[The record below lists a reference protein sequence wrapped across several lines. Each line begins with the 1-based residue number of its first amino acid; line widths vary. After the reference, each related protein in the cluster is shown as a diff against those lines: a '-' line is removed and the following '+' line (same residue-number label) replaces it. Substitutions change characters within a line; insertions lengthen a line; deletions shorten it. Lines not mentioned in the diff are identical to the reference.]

1 MLAQGW
7 ERYGGVMAPGAHLRW
22 QHRPDADGPVLIVA
36 FEGWNDAGSAAT
48 TALAHAE
55 DLWDAEPFCDVDPEE
70 FFDFSVTRPTVHF
83 DDEGVRQL
91 EWPSNQFSW
100 ARVNDDLE
108 VVTLLGVEP
117 QLRWRTF
124 CEQVTSVATDL
135 DASMVVML
143 GALLAEV
150 PHTRPTPVYGT
161 AHNSDLAESLSLS
174 PSTYEGP
181 TGIVGTLHH
190 ALAAAGIPS
199 VSLWAAVP
207 TYVPNAPS
215 PKAALALVA
224 RLGALLDVALPAD
237 ELSVA
242 AGEYES
248 RIDEVLSDDEDSQEW
263 VLQLEA
269 DYDER
274 DLEERGGAELVEEV
288 ERFLRNQS

>member
-1 MLAQGW
+1 
-7 ERYGGVMAPGAHLRW
+7 MASAAHLRW

-70 FFDFSVTRPTVHF
+70 FYDFSITRPTVQF
-83 DDEGVRQL
+83 DDDGVRQL
-91 EWPSNQFSW
+91 DWPANQFSW

-124 CEQVTSVATDL
+124 CEQVTAVATDL

-161 AHNSDLAESLSLS
+161 AHNRELAESLSLS

-224 RLGALLDVALPAD
+224 RLGALLGVALPAD

-288 ERFLRNQS
+288 ERFLRNQG

>member
-1 MLAQGW
+1 
-7 ERYGGVMAPGAHLRW
+7 MATAAHLRW
-22 QHRPDADGPVLIVA
+22 QHRPDARRPVLIVA

-55 DLWDAEPFCDVDPEE
+55 DLWDAEPFCDIDPEE
-70 FFDFSVTRPTVHF
+70 FFDFSATRPTVHF
-83 DDEGVRQL
+83 DDDGVRQL
-91 EWPSNQFSW
+91 EWPTNQFSW

-124 CEQVTSVATDL
+124 CAQVTAVATDL

-161 AHNSDLAESLSLS
+161 AHNSDLAETLSLS

-190 ALAAAGIPS
+190 ALAAAGVPS

-224 RLGALLDVALPAD
+224 RLGRLLGVALPAD

-248 RIDEVLSDDEDSQEW
+248 RIDEVLSDDEDSQDW

-274 DLEERGGAELVEEV
+274 DLDERGGAELVEEV
-288 ERFLRNQS
+288 ERFLRNQG

>member
-1 MLAQGW
+1 
-7 ERYGGVMAPGAHLRW
+7 MAPGAHLRW
-22 QHRPDADGPVLIVA
+22 QHRPNTDGPVLIVA

-83 DDEGVRQL
+83 DDGGVRQL
-91 EWPSNQFSW
+91 EWPTNQFSW

-135 DASMVVML
+135 GASMVVML

-161 AHNSDLAESLSLS
+161 AHNADLAERLSLM

-224 RLGALLDVALPAD
+224 RLGALLGVALPAD
-237 ELSVA
+237 ALSVA

>member
-1 MLAQGW
+1 
-7 ERYGGVMAPGAHLRW
+7 MAPGAHLRW
-22 QHRPDADGPVLIVA
+22 QHRPDAHRPVLVVA

-70 FFDFSVTRPTVHF
+70 FYDFSVTRPTVHF
-83 DDEGVRQL
+83 DDDGVRQL
-91 EWPSNQFSW
+91 EWPANQFSW
-100 ARVNDDLE
+100 ARVSDDLE

-124 CEQVTSVATDL
+124 CEQVTAVARDL
-135 DASMVVML
+135 DASLVVML

-161 AHNSDLAESLSLS
+161 AHNSEIADELSLS

-190 ALAAAGIPS
+190 AMHTAGIPS

-224 RLGALLDVALPAD
+224 RLGQLLGVSLPAD

-248 RIDEVLSDDEDSQEW
+248 RIDEVLADDEDSLDW
-263 VLQLEA
+263 VTHLEA
-269 DYDER
+269 AYDEQ

-288 ERFLRNQS
+288 ERFLRNQG

>member
-1 MLAQGW
+1 
-7 ERYGGVMAPGAHLRW
+7 MAPGAHLRW

-150 PHTRPTPVYGT
+150 PPTP
-161 AHNSDLAESLSLS
+161 
-174 PSTYEGP
+174 PP
-181 TGIVGTLHH
+181 
-190 ALAAAGIPS
+190 P
-199 VSLWAAVP
+199 
-207 TYVPNAPS
+207 
-215 PKAALALVA
+215 
-224 RLGALLDVALPAD
+224 R
-237 ELSVA
+237 
-242 AGEYES
+242 
-248 RIDEVLSDDEDSQEW
+248 
-263 VLQLEA
+263 
-269 DYDER
+269 
-274 DLEERGGAELVEEV
+274 
-288 ERFLRNQS
+288 

>member
-1 MLAQGW
+1 
-7 ERYGGVMAPGAHLRW
+7 MAPGTHLRW
-22 QHRPDADGPVLIVA
+22 QHRPDAHRPVLLVA
-36 FEGWNDAGSAAT
+36 FEGWNDAGSAAS

-55 DLWDAEPFCDVDPEE
+55 DLWEAEPFCDIDPEE
-70 FFDFSVTRPTVHF
+70 FFDFSATRPTVHF
-83 DDEGVRQL
+83 DDDGVRQL
-91 EWPSNQFSW
+91 EWPANQFSW

-124 CEQVTSVATDL
+124 CDQVTSVATDL

-161 AHNSDLAESLSLS
+161 AHNGEVAANLLLS

-181 TGIVGTLHH
+181 TGIVGALHH
-190 ALAAAGIPS
+190 ALKETGIPS

-224 RLGALLDVALPAD
+224 RLGQLLGVALPAD

-248 RIDEVLSDDEDSQEW
+248 RIDEVLSDDEDSQDW
-263 VLQLEA
+263 VTQLEA
-269 DYDER
+269 AYDER

-288 ERFLRNQS
+288 ERFLRNQG

>member
-1 MLAQGW
+1 MEDRELLGTVNRVTHLW
-7 ERYGGVMAPGAHLRW
+7 WTERPTLDR
-22 QHRPDADGPVLIVA
+22 PVLVAA
-36 FEGWNDAGSAAT
+36 FEGWNDAADAAT
-48 TALAHAE
+48 TAVEHLVRDWSAR
-55 DLWDAEPFCDVDPEE
+55 PFVSVDPEE

-83 DDEGVRQL
+83 DDVGVRQL
-91 EWPSNQFSW
+91 DWPTIQFSW
-100 ARVNDDLE
+100 ARVSDDLE

-124 CEQVTSVATDL
+124 CEQVTAVATDL
-135 DASMVVML
+135 EASMVVML

-161 AHNSDLAESLSLS
+161 SHNSDLALSLSLS

-181 TGIVGTLHH
+181 TGIVGALHH
-190 ALAAAGIPS
+190 ALHTAGIPS

-224 RLGALLDVALPAD
+224 RLGQLLDVALPAD

-248 RIDEVLSDDEDSQEW
+248 RIDEVLSDDEDSQDW

-288 ERFLRNQS
+288 ERFLRNQG

>member
-1 MLAQGW
+1 
-7 ERYGGVMAPGAHLRW
+7 MAPGAHLRW
-22 QHRPDADGPVLIVA
+22 QHRPDAHRPVLIVA

-55 DLWDAEPFCDVDPEE
+55 DLWEAEPFCDVDPEE
-70 FFDFSVTRPTVHF
+70 FFDFSMTRPTVHF
-83 DDEGVRQL
+83 DDDGVRQL
-91 EWPSNQFSW
+91 EWPTNQFSW
-100 ARVNDDLE
+100 ARVSDDLE

-124 CEQVTSVATDL
+124 CEQVTAVATDL

-161 AHNSDLAESLSLS
+161 AHNSDLALSLALS

-181 TGIVGTLHH
+181 TGIVGALHH
-190 ALAAAGIPS
+190 ALHAAGIPS

-224 RLGALLDVALPAD
+224 RLGQLLDVALPAD

-288 ERFLRNQS
+288 ERFLRNQG